1 MHNFSTEEKLKDH
14 NITYPKCVNEPTK
27 TTYPSKEEAF
37 IEFKNFN
44 NQFKAPFVIYADF
57 ECNLQKYDDE
67 NKTDKMNKTQLHKAN
82 SCCYYIVSGG
92 ALNAGGVS
100 TINNNFD
107 LLLFRSDVST
117 SDFINSLLVDKDKI
131 LKTLHNN
138 ISMVLTDKDETNFNI
153 STDCHI
159 CHKPLYDDKVK
170 DHCHQTGKYLGASH
184 NKCNLDRNFKNYK
197 IPVFIHNCKGYDS
210 HLIISELTQFVD
222 IKEIKVIPKSEEK
235 YISFEFKNLKFVDSY
250 SFLGASLDEL
260 VKNLRNDNNYDMS
273 RFNNTLK
280 YFKQQYPHL
289 NNEQLKLVLKKG
301 EFPYEYIDCSENFND
316 SQLPDEKWFNSSLSP
331 LDMNKYDH
339 RLKLKQKYNHAKN
352 VWDTFKIKNLGEYND
367 LYLKLDVL
375 LLADVFENFR
385 DICLH
390 NYQLDPAYYLTAPS
404 LSMDALLK
412 MYGKK

>member
-1 MHNFSTEEKLKDH
+1 ML
-14 NITYPKCVNEPTK
+14 
-27 TTYPSKEEAF
+27 
-37 IEFKNFN
+37 
-44 NQFKAPFVIYADF
+44 
-57 ECNLQKYDDE
+57 
-67 NKTDKMNKTQLHKAN
+67 
-82 SCCYYIVSGG
+82 
-92 ALNAGGVS
+92 
-100 TINNNFD
+100 
-107 LLLFRSDVST
+107 
-117 SDFINSLLVDKDKI
+117 I
-131 LKTLHNN
+131 LK
-138 ISMVLTDKDETNFNI
+138 K
-153 STDCHI
+153 
-159 CHKPLYDDKVK
+159 
-170 DHCHQTGKYLGASH
+170 
-184 NKCNLDRNFKNYK
+184 FKLFQSQKKN
-197 IPVFIHNCKGYDS
+197 
-210 HLIISELTQFVD
+210 
-222 IKEIKVIPKSEEK
+222 
-235 YISFEFKNLKFVDSY
+235 ISFEFKNLKFVDSY

-301 EFPYEYIDCSENFND
+301 EFPYKYIDCSEKFND